1 MIGKKPE
8 RPKGGWKI
16 HEKQLQELWDWVNR
30 ERVLDGP
37 GVQNTGNGKKIT
49 WRADDFSPMFRP
61 YFNRESK
68 YIIKMG
74 IRTGYVYAPYDDGN
88 STHLPMLNR
97 FRFEPK
103 IGNST
108 LSSAPSPSLTLE
120 NSATNYIFLKLTWG
134 SFSSAVGGF
143 THDSSHAFKIR
154 EQVTTASNTGYAGG
168 HDHTGYTGYE
178 DDHTH
183 SSGGSA
189 GDSHRHTITA
199 ESTHSHT
206 IPALTVGTGY
216 VKINKKTYYLTAAE
230 FITQTSDTP
239 PTETETVTNMLAGW
253 IKLDANGDLDTATND
268 GSRWFIEGPVYADKN
283 PIYITGKSSPDRT
296 EPVAPVA
303 SSGETIPGE

>member
-97 FRFEPK
+97 FPFEPK

-108 LSSAPSPSLTLE
+108 LSSTPSPSLTLE

-134 SFSSAVGGF
+134 SFTSAVGGF
-143 THDSSHAFKIR
+143 THDSSHAFKA
-154 EQVTTASNTGYAGG
+154 EQ
-168 HDHTGYTGYE
+168 HTHVVGGYTDYTDISGI
-178 DDHTH
+178 
-183 SSGGSA
+183 SGGN
-189 GDSHRHTITA
+189 HLH
-199 ESTHSHT
+199 
-206 IPALTVGTGY
+206 ALGSSVTVSNADVFLK
-216 VKINKKTYYLTAAE
+216 VKKKTYYLTAAE

-268 GSRWFIEGPVYADKN
+268 GSRWFIEGPVYVDKN